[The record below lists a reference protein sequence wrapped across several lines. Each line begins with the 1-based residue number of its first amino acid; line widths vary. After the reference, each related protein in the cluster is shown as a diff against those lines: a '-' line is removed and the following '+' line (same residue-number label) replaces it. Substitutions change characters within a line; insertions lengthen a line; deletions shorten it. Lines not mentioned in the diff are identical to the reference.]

1 MLGMVIAI
9 VAVVAALAAVVI
21 ALRGASSTEGQ
32 TLEAMRN
39 DLNLLRES
47 SDRSLQTVTT
57 VFSNQLR
64 DIGASVQTGL
74 ATVNSE
80 VANRLDAMNQ
90 NVAQRLHE
98 NAAAM
103 ASTGNSVADR
113 IATVQSTFAS
123 LEKQVGEMSEQARAL
138 AEASRSITSLERALA
153 APKARGGFGE
163 TQLEN
168 LLQQVFGAHQFKMQY
183 EFRNGDIAD
192 AVLLFPQGMVVID
205 SKFPLDNFRHV
216 VGGSGE
222 AEKKNARREFIKDVK
237 KRIDEVAGK
246 YIRPG
251 EGTLPFALM
260 YVPAENVYYE
270 AVIRDE
276 DGIDL
281 YGYSVERHVMPVSP
295 NSLYA
300 YLHTILVGLN
310 GMRISERAELILR
323 EIQSLQVELEK
334 FDEEYQTLGKHL
346 RNANVKFEDSS
357 KTLERV
363 ERRVDGLASQVKV
376 EDELPPAEEQR
387 ALPLENRVG
396 LGVGGS

>member
-192 AVLLFPQGMVVID
+192 AVLFFPQGMVVID
-205 SKFPLDNFRHV
+205 SKFPLDNFRRV

>member
-9 VAVVAALAAVVI
+9 VVVVAALAAVVI